1 MTRKVLVTGSAGF
14 IGRNLCLA
22 LERRD
27 DTVVHGIDV
36 DDDPARL
43 EALVK
48 EVDWVFHLAG
58 VNRPQDPAEFREGN
72 VDLTTRLLGLLQ
84 ADGRRVPV
92 VFTSSIQAE
101 RDNPYGV
108 SKREAEEVLIE
119 HNRESGGPV
128 CIFRLPNVFGKWSR
142 PNYNTV
148 VATFCHNISHDLPVQ
163 LSDRANLIRFCY
175 VDEVVR
181 AFLSLMD
188 DGEPDASRHHYELD
202 EAFEIT
208 LGDLHDMIASFK
220 EMRARATVPDMSD
233 ALTRYMYSTYL
244 SFLETDDFAV
254 PADLKTDD
262 RGWLFEL
269 VRAPGFGQIFVS
281 TTKPGIT
288 RGDHYHDTKVEKFC
302 VIKGRGVIRFRGMG
316 GDDILAYQVS
326 DEQIAIVDIPP
337 GYTHSI
343 ENSGEGEM
351 ITLFWAN
358 EIFRPEAPDTYWEK
372 VLRG

>member
-148 VATFCHNISHDLPVQ
+148 VATFCHNISRGLPVQ
-163 LSDRANLIRFCY
+163 LSDRSNLIRFCY

-188 DGEPDASRHHYELD
+188 GGEPDASRHHYELD
-202 EAFEIT
+202 EIFEIT
-208 LGDLHDMIASFK
+208 LGDLHDMIVSFR
-220 EMRARATVPDMSD
+220 EMRTRATVPDMSD

-244 SFLETDDFAV
+244 SFLDTDDFAV

>member
-148 VATFCHNISHDLPVQ
+148 VATFCHNISRGLPVQ
-163 LSDRANLIRFCY
+163 LSDRSNLIRFCY

-188 DGEPDASRHHYELD
+188 GGEPDASRHHYELD
-202 EAFEIT
+202 EIFEIT
-208 LGDLHDMIASFK
+208 LGDLHDMIVSFR
-220 EMRARATVPDMSD
+220 EMRTRATVPDMSD

-244 SFLETDDFAV
+244 SFLDTDDFAV

-316 GDDILAYQVS
+316 DDDVLAYEVT
-326 DEQIAIVDIPP
+326 DEKIEIVDIPP

-343 ENSGEGEM
+343 ENSGAGEM

>member
-1 MTRKVLVTGSAGF
+1 MTRKVIVTGSAGF

-22 LERRD
+22 LERCE

-36 DDDPARL
+36 DDDPAEL

-58 VNRPQDPAEFREGN
+58 VNRPRDPAEFREGN
-72 VDLTTRLLGLLQ
+72 VDLTSRLLGLLQ
-84 ADGRRVPV
+84 AAGRGVPV

-119 HNRESGGPV
+119 HNQQSGGPV

-148 VATFCHNISHDLPVQ
+148 VATFCHNISRGLPVQ
-163 LSDRANLIRFCY
+163 LSDRSNLIRFCY

-188 DGEPDASRHHYELD
+188 GGEPDASRTHYELD
-202 EAFEIT
+202 EAFDIT
-208 LGDLHDMIASFK
+208 LGDLHDMIVSFR

-233 ALTRYMYSTYL
+233 TLTRYMYSTYL
-244 SFLETDDFAV
+244 SFLEGDDFAV

-262 RGWLFEL
+262 RGWLFEM

-316 GDDILAYQVS
+316 GDDILTYEVS

>member
-1 MTRKVLVTGSAGF
+1 MTRKVIVTGSAGF

-22 LERRD
+22 LERCE

-36 DDDPARL
+36 DDDPAEL

-72 VDLTTRLLGLLQ
+72 VDLTSRLLALLQ
-84 ADGRRVPV
+84 ADGRGVPV
-92 VFTSSIQAE
+92 VFTSSIQAA
-101 RDNPYGV
+101 RDNPYGI

-119 HNRESGGPV
+119 HNRRSGVPV

-148 VATFCHNISHDLPVQ
+148 VATFCHNISRGLPVQ
-163 LSDRANLIRFCY
+163 LSDRSNLIRFCY

-188 DGEPDASRHHYELD
+188 GGEPDASRTHYELD
-202 EAFEIT
+202 EAFDIT
-208 LGDLHDMIASFK
+208 LGDLHDMIVSFR

-233 ALTRYMYSTYL
+233 TLTRYMYSTYL
-244 SFLETDDFAV
+244 SFLEGDDFAV

-262 RGWLFEL
+262 RGWLFEM